1 MKKVLVL
8 YYSQT
13 GQLTNIVKSFVS
25 ALELSSDIEV
35 VYQNIE
41 PKIPFP
47 FPWGF
52 IEFFDV
58 FPESV
63 YMNGCEIK
71 SLDNIKDSSF
81 DLVILAYTV
90 WFLSPSLPISAFL
103 NSSYA
108 KVLKD
113 KPIITLIACRNMWLM
128 AQEKVKN
135 RLKELGATL
144 IDNVVLLDQGGSLAT
159 FITTPRWMW
168 TGKKE
173 PFWGLPRAG
182 VSYKEIKRASRFGVV
197 LRDAL
202 NKDLEKDK
210 KPLLKD
216 LGAVIVDDRL
226 IASEKIGHRSFMIWG
241 RFIKKFGKI
250 GDKKRVPILFSYF
263 IFLVILI
270 VTVVPISMIIK
281 PIIRKLNRK
290 KVEEERDYF
299 EKPSGRD

>member
-13 GQLTNIVKSFVS
+13 GQLTNVLKSFVS
-25 ALELSSDIEV
+25 KLELSRDIEV

-63 YMNGCEIK
+63 YMDGCDIK
-71 SLDNIKDSSF
+71 DLDNLDETIEDSSSF

-113 KPIITLIACRNMWLM
+113 KPIITLIACRNMWFM

-135 RLKELGATL
+135 RLKELESTL
-144 IDNVVLLDQGGSLAT
+144 IDNVVLIDQGGSLAT

-173 PFWGLPRAG
+173 PFWGFPRAG
-182 VSYKEIKRASRFGVV
+182 ISDKEIKRASRFGLV
-197 LRDAL
+197 LEDAL
-202 NKDLEKDK
+202 NRDLEKEK
-210 KPLLKD
+210 KPLLKG
-216 LGAVIVDDRL
+216 LGAVRVDDRL
-226 IASEKIGHRSFMIWG
+226 IASEKIGHRSFKIWG
-241 RFIKKFGKI
+241 KFIKKFGKI
-250 GDKKRVPILFSYF
+250 GDKKRVPALISYF

-270 VTVVPISMIIK
+270 VTVVPISIIIK
-281 PIIRKLNRK
+281 AIIRKLNRK
-290 KVEEERDYF
+290 KVEI
-299 EKPSGRD
+299 